1 MLSKL
6 PNKTL
11 LEILYRLTPVGLL
24 KIRSISK
31 TLSNLTKQCFFIAKY
46 LRINTVTGFFY
57 QEKAC
62 SDSKQLPDKPS
73 FIPIEPQEG
82 RLPDPHLNFLKQ
94 KNKIVQIQVID
105 SCNDGLL
112 LCSGSR
118 VGRSGLDKTW
128 FVCNPLTMEK
138 LALPHPRRQSCKS
151 IYALVADFTSSGYL
165 EFKVLCL
172 FGPKKGDPNSKLSIF
187 SLETGEWEE
196 VEECPP
202 PLCDKFSMGSKVFFN
217 GRLLWDCLQDQIL
230 ICHLNSKNQKCPY
243 ELLEAPQAPLG
254 RCLWGFEDKLRCY
267 CHGFPDEFP
276 AWSIRL
282 DDDKN
287 EPKWELEDC
296 EEFEN
301 LNEDIC
307 RDLKGRETTNKPT
320 PQIRFKILQYAPE
333 SQKIFLSIP
342 NSVYSYELRNR
353 SLELCACKASL
364 LKFHSTSR
372 LLP

>member
-254 RCLWGFEDKLRCY
+254 RCLWGFEASFAATAMDFPMNFQLGLFASTTTRMNPSGSLKIAKNLRT
-267 CHGFPDEFP
+267 
-276 AWSIRL
+276 WM
-282 DDDKN
+282 
-287 EPKWELEDC
+287 
-296 EEFEN
+296 
-301 LNEDIC
+301 
-307 RDLKGRETTNKPT
+307 
-320 PQIRFKILQYAPE
+320 
-333 SQKIFLSIP
+333 KIFAGIWRAGKQQISQHRRFG
-342 NSVYSYELRNR
+342 SRSYNMHLNPRRFSCLFRIRCIHMN
-353 SLELCACKASL
+353 
-364 LKFHSTSR
+364 
-372 LLP
+372 